1 MNYFI
6 PADPS
11 NQAMC
16 TTTARLRG
24 RARRTGY
31 QVARDR
37 YSNTFSLIDARLHRP
52 LLGLDHVALPE
63 IARAIEAA
71 RSNGRPA

>member
-11 NQAMC
+11 NPAMSLP
-16 TTTARLRG
+16 RLRG